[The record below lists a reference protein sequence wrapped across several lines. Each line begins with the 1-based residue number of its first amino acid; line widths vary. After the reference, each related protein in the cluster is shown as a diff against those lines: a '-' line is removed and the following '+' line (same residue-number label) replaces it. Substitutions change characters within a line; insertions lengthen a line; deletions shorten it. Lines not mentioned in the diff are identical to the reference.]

1 MEARRALVIAIVAAA
16 AAVGIVAA
24 DTAFGLQIRIDAQD
38 GGEWTTVWLD
48 ASRQRDPY
56 AYTEPSMRGGDCFA
70 RHFRVVADN
79 DKPLPD
85 RLTVKVTYW
94 DNATKRTTTIADE
107 TLSLG
112 AFGSK
117 TLEFTVP
124 ATAGAGPYYGDPKEI
139 PYSPAYATVT
149 FDGGWPNGGTEA
161 TVCVGREGS
170 S

>member
-1 MEARRALVIAIVAAA
+1 MDARRAVIVAIAAGA

-38 GGEWTTVWLD
+38 GDSWSTVWVD

-56 AYTEPSMRGGDCFA
+56 AYTEPMRGGDCFA

-79 DKPLPD
+79 DKPIPD
-85 RLTVKVTYW
+85 RLHVKVTYW
-94 DNATKRTTTIADE
+94 DNATKRTATITEE

-112 AFGSK
+112 AFESK

-124 ATAGAGPYYGDPKEI
+124 ASAGSGPYYGDPKEI

-161 TVCVGREGS
+161 TVCVARGGS